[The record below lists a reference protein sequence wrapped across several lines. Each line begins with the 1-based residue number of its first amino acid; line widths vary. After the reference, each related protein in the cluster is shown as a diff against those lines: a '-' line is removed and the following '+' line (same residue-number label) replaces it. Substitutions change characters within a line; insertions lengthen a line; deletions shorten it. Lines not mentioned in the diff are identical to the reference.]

1 MQQLLRFTFGLLA
14 LGPLSGLSSTAHAQT
29 TANGPFYVSSSW
41 DRTLPVAARF
51 IVLSNFTGQA
61 VLDRETGLVWE
72 RSPDST
78 RRNLRQ
84 AASAC
89 HNKAVGGRKGWRL
102 PTIAELTSLV
112 DPGQAGPALP
122 AGHPFTNVQFG
133 VPFFQVVYWS
143 SNSFPEEVA
152 AVVLPPFPVTVD
164 TEILSFR
171 DGAVGVASSKASSLL
186 AWCVR
191 GPGGNNDR

>member
-1 MQQLLRFTFGLLA
+1 MRRLLRLTLGLLA
-14 LGPLSGLSSTAHAQT
+14 LGPLSGLSSSAHAQT
-29 TANGPFYVSSSW
+29 TANGPIYVTTSW
-41 DRTLPVAARF
+41 DRTLPVPARF

-72 RSPDST
+72 RSPEST

-102 PTIAELTSLV
+102 PTIAELSSLV
-112 DPGQAGPALP
+112 DPGQADPALP
-122 AGHPFTNVQFG
+122 AGHPFTNVQFN
-133 VPFFQVVYWS
+133 VPIFQVVYWS
-143 SNSFPEEVA
+143 SSSFPEEVGG
-152 AVVLPPFPVTVD
+152 LPPFPTTVD

-171 DGAVGVASSKASSLL
+171 DGTVGVASSQASSLL

-191 GPGGNNDR
+191 GPGGNNGR

>member
-1 MQQLLRFTFGLLA
+1 MQRLLRFALVILA
-14 LGPLSGLSSTAHAQT
+14 LGPFSGLSGPVHAQT

-41 DRTLPVAARF
+41 DRTLPAHARF

-72 RSPDST
+72 RSPEST

-112 DPGQAGPALP
+112 DPGQADPALP
-122 AGHPFTNVQFG
+122 AGHPFTNVQFN
-133 VPFFQVVYWS
+133 VPIFQVVYWS
-143 SNSFPEEVA
+143 SSSFPEEVA
-152 AVVLPPFPVTVD
+152 AVLPPFPPTVD
-164 TEILSFR
+164 TEILNFR
-171 DGAVGVASSKASSLL
+171 DGTVGVANSQASSLL

-191 GPGGNNDR
+191 GPGGHNGR

>member
-14 LGPLSGLSSTAHAQT
+14 LGPLSGLSGSAHAQT
-29 TANGPFYVSSSW
+29 TANGPFSVTTSW
-41 DRTLPVAARF
+41 DRTLPVPARF
-51 IVLSNFTGQA
+51 IVLSNFNGQA

-72 RSPDST
+72 RSPEST

-102 PTIAELTSLV
+102 PSITELSSLV

-122 AGHPFTNVQFG
+122 AGHPFTNVQFN
-133 VPFFQVVYWS
+133 VPIFQVVYWS
-143 SNSFPEEVA
+143 SSSFPEEVGGGLSLFTATA
-152 AVVLPPFPVTVD
+152 A

-171 DGAVGVASSKASSLL
+171 DGAVGVASSQASSLL

-191 GPGGNNDR
+191 GPGGNNGR

>member
-1 MQQLLRFTFGLLA
+1 MQRLLRFTLGILA
-14 LGPLSGLSSTAHAQT
+14 LGPLSGLIGPAHAQT

-41 DRTLPVAARF
+41 DRTLQVPARF

-72 RSPDST
+72 RSPEST

-102 PTIAELTSLV
+102 PTMAELSSLV

-122 AGHPFTNVQFG
+122 AGHPFTNVQFS
-133 VPFFQVVYWS
+133 VPIFQVDYWS
-143 SNSFPEEVA
+143 SNSFPEEVGGG
-152 AVVLPPFPVTVD
+152 LPPFPTTVD

-171 DGAVGVASSKASSLL
+171 DGAVGLASSRASSLL

>member
-1 MQQLLRFTFGLLA
+1 MQRLLRFTLGLLA
-14 LGPLSGLSSTAHAQT
+14 LGPLSGLSGSAHAQT
-29 TANGPFYVSSSW
+29 TANGPFSVTTSW
-41 DRTLPVAARF
+41 DRTLPVPARF
-51 IVLSNFTGQA
+51 IVLSNFNGHA

-72 RSPDST
+72 RSPEST

-102 PTIAELTSLV
+102 PTIAELSSLV
-112 DPGQAGPALP
+112 DPGQADPALP
-122 AGHPFTNVQFG
+122 AGHPFTNVQFN
-133 VPFFQVVYWS
+133 VPIFQVVYWS
-143 SNSFPEEVA
+143 SSSFPEEVGA
-152 AVVLPPFPVTVD
+152 GVPPFPTTVD

-171 DGAVGVASSKASSLL
+171 DGAVGVASSQASSLL

-191 GPGGNNDR
+191 GPGGNNGR

>member
-1 MQQLLRFTFGLLA
+1 MQRLLRFTLGIFA
-14 LGPLSGLSSTAHAQT
+14 LGPLSGLSGPVHAQT
-29 TANGPFYVSSSW
+29 TASGPFYVSSSW
-41 DRTLPVAARF
+41 DRTLPAHARF

-72 RSPDST
+72 RSPEST

-102 PTIAELTSLV
+102 PAIAELSSLV
-112 DPGQAGPALP
+112 DPGQADPALP
-122 AGHPFTNVQFG
+122 AGHPFSNVQFN
-133 VPFFQVVYWS
+133 VPIFQVVYWS
-143 SNSFPEEVA
+143 SNTFPEEVGA
-152 AVVLPPFPVTVD
+152 AVPPFPITVD

-171 DGAVGVASSKASSLL
+171 DGAVGLASSRASSLL

-191 GPGGNNDR
+191 GPGGNDDR